1 MKASSGKRPGWVR
14 EIDNIHHSY
23 KGDRTVQIAER
34 LGKIPP
40 YLFMELRKKIN
51 KAKADGVDV
60 ISLAI
65 GDPVEPTPEP
75 IIEEL
80 CRQAH
85 NPENHRYPTDEEKG
99 MLAFRQEAARWYAE
113 RYGVDLDPEKEILGL
128 IGSKE
133 GCHHFVLACINPGDI
148 VLMTDPGYP
157 AYRSSI
163 LMAGGEPYNVPI
175 LPANG
180 YLPVFEDIPSDVLK
194 RARGMF
200 LNYPNNPTGACATR
214 PFLDRLVAFA
224 RETGIAVCYDNP
236 YSEMVFE
243 GQERLSFLMANGAK
257 EVGVELNSLSK
268 PYNMTGWR
276 IGMASGNPE
285 ILAAMSKVK
294 ENTDSGIFN
303 PIQYAGMFALRHES
317 PSIDR
322 MRTIYAERRTLVL
335 KTLKKIGIDF
345 EPPRGT
351 FYLWVPVPA
360 GMTSLE
366 FTNRLFEKTAVVV
379 ASGTAYG
386 QSGEGFSRISLP
398 VPDNRLAEA
407 MARIEKEFA

>member
-1 MKASSGKRPGWVR
+1 
-14 EIDNIHHSY
+14 
-23 KGDRTVQIAER
+23 VQIAER